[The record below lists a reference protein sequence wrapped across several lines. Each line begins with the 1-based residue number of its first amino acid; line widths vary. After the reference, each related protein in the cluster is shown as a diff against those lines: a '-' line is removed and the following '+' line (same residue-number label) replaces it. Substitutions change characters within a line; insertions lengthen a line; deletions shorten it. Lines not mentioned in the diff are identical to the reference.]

1 MKKYSVIFI
10 CFNANVQGR
19 SVIITFIAFLPPVYQ
34 CLSAFSLINKQ

>member
-19 SVIITFIAFLPPVYQ
+19 SVIITFIAFLFLLCINV
-34 CLSAFSLINKQ
+34 CLHFV